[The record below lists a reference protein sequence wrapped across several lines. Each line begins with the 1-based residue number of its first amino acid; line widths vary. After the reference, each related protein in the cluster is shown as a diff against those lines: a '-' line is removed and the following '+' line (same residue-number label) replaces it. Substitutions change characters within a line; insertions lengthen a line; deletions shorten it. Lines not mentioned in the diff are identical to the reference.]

1 MSDLELCFMPAT
13 EIALRIRRREL
24 SPVEVVRNALARL
37 DDTEPKLNA
46 FVHRDDSGA
55 LAAAKDTERL
65 AGGSE
70 EASPLLGVP
79 VSVKDLIDV
88 AGMPCR
94 HGSLAL
100 AGNTPSHDA
109 PSVAR
114 LRAAGAIIIGKTA
127 TSEFGLR
134 GYTESLVH
142 GVTRSPWDTSR
153 TPGGSSGGAAASVA
167 AGVTPIAL
175 GTDGGG
181 SIRSPSALTGL
192 IGIKPQFGR
201 VPIFPPSA
209 TPNLAHV
216 GPVARNSAD
225 AALLLSIISGPDQRD
240 WTSLQQPVGD
250 IAKNTEG
257 LRIAFSPT
265 LGYAKVAAEVAECVN
280 DAVRK
285 LSTEFSQ
292 VEEVAFV
299 VKMRDQFLA
308 GSSWLASA
316 PVSTNLAQQTVSWTR
331 QR

>member
-1 MSDLELCFMPAT
+1 M
-13 EIALRIRRREL
+13 
-24 SPVEVVRNALARL
+24 
-37 DDTEPKLNA
+37 
-46 FVHRDDSGA
+46 
-55 LAAAKDTERL
+55 
-65 AGGSE
+65 
-70 EASPLLGVP
+70 
-79 VSVKDLIDV
+79 
-88 AGMPCR
+88 
-94 HGSLAL
+94 
-100 AGNTPSHDA
+100 
-109 PSVAR
+109 
-114 LRAAGAIIIGKTA
+114 
-127 TSEFGLR
+127 
-134 GYTESLVH
+134 
-142 GVTRSPWDTSR
+142 
-153 TPGGSSGGAAASVA
+153 
-167 AGVTPIAL
+167 
-175 GTDGGG
+175 
-181 SIRSPSALTGL
+181 GL

-299 VKMRDQFLA
+299 CEDADQFLA

-331 QR
+331 QRSERSRRFDRVPPHGWLVFSGLVSSIVKRFAGSLSASIYC